1 MRTTLIFCVA
11 LCAVLP
17 LQDSTARADIF
28 LLTNEGRVRGELL
41 NRDESPRKT
50 YVIRTESGGEIT
62 LEKSQVKQVLTP
74 SATQLEYEEIAPKY
88 PDTVEGQWQISQWCL
103 EHKLVAERQPHLQ
116 RLIELEPNHKE
127 ARGALGY
134 SFIDGRWI
142 RPNDLMKEKGLVLYK
157 GKWILPQEVEM
168 LELKRKDE
176 LAEKEW
182 FQKLKRLRE
191 DLANRDVLKAD
202 RARESIRD
210 IKDPYAVGA
219 LTDYLVREQT
229 QQIRLYYIDALNNIG
244 TNGAYRTLATHAIED
259 ADVEIRLA
267 CLDQL
272 AGKKLPEI
280 IAYFVHELKSKDNV
294 RVNRSGIALGRMK
307 DATTVPQLIDALVTV
322 HKFKVQTGPPPGSTS
337 ATFDK
342 NGGGGGGLSV
352 GGSPPK
358 IISQDMQNRDVHDAL
373 AILTGQEFSYDVVQ
387 WKRWLAAQKK
397 PDTLGVRRDG
407 K

>member
-1 MRTTLIFCVA
+1 V
-11 LCAVLP
+11 
-17 LQDSTARADIF
+17 S
-28 LLTNEGRVRGELL
+28 
-41 NRDESPRKT
+41 
-50 YVIRTESGGEIT
+50 
-62 LEKSQVKQVLTP
+62 
-74 SATQLEYEEIAPKY
+74 
-88 PDTVEGQWQISQWCL
+88 
-103 EHKLVAERQPHLQ
+103 
-116 RLIELEPNHKE
+116 
-127 ARGALGY
+127 
-134 SFIDGRWI
+134 
-142 RPNDLMKEKGLVLYK
+142 
-157 GKWILPQEVEM
+157 
-168 LELKRKDE
+168 
-176 LAEKEW
+176 
-182 FQKLKRLRE
+182 
-191 DLANRDVLKAD
+191 
-202 RARESIRD
+202 
-210 IKDPYAVGA
+210 YAVGA
-219 LTDYLVREQT
+219 LSDYLLREQT

-307 DATTVPQLIDALVTV
+307 DPTTVPQLIDALVTV

-373 AILTGQEFSYDVVQ
+373 AILTGQEFSYDVIQ